1 MRKFKQ
7 ILVFNQ
13 QSQYSVVGIHIGVKE
28 EGVYDPS
35 KLALDK
41 VQDVFM
47 VEDGY
52 SNCYALPAEWMETI
66 DPSYC
71 IGQT

>member
-13 QSQYSVVGIHIGVKE
+13 NSKYSVVGIYIGIKM
-28 EGVYDPS
+28 EGNYDPTN
-35 KLALDK
+35 LALQKTYDIY
-41 VQDVFM
+41 M

-52 SNCYALPAEWMETI
+52 SNCYALPA
-66 DPSYC
+66 
-71 IGQT
+71 

>member
-13 QSQYSVVGIHIGVKE
+13 KSEYSVVGIHIGVKM
-28 EGVYDPS
+28 EGRYDPS
-35 KLALDK
+35 HLALHK
-41 VQDVFM
+41 THQVYM

-52 SNCYALPAEWMETI
+52 SNCYAFPA
-66 DPSYC
+66 
-71 IGQT
+71 